1 MDSHGVGPL
10 PPWCCALSRSV
21 VRAAGTSRDRVISH
35 RRAGRAAADMAMCLA
50 SNCDTMVSLA
60 AGTPWTRA
68 PARPIDRAGRRA
80 RTAGAWA
87 SRRGR
92 GRARRGDPGI
102 GKTRF
107 LAEVVAHPAG
117 LRPFLADADELE
129 RARPFGPLADALGCR
144 LASPDQLCAEIARL
158 IDDGAAEF
166 RIAEP
171 FAELLERMALEGPL
185 LVVIDDLQWATSPP
199 WPPCASPAA
208 TSTTS
213 RSRSCSRPG
222 PSREATSSRASSTPR
237 SATVPCT

>member
-1 MDSHGVGPL
+1 L
-10 PPWCCALSRSV
+10 
-21 VRAAGTSRDRVISH
+21 
-35 RRAGRAAADMAMCLA
+35 RRAHH
-50 SNCDTMVSLA
+50 
-60 AGTPWTRA
+60 
-68 PARPIDRAGRRA
+68 
-80 RTAGAWA
+80 
-87 SRRGR
+87 GR
-92 GRARRGDPGI
+92 GRLLGRSTELDAVRERLARGRAGGGEVVLVEGDPGI